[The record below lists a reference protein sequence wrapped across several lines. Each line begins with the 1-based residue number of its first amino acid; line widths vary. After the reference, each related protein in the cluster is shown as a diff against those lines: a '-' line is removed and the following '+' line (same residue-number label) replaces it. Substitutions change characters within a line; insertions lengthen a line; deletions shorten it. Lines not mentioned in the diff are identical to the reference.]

1 MSSEPKI
8 YVPEFGVHNRDLEES
23 ARRLDI
29 SKTYRDLSTVIIC
42 PTRGLIPSRVVQS
55 WLGLMK
61 PMNQKVIGPIFAV
74 GMEVGEAYNNLVSL
88 VLNNPE
94 LSKWKYI
101 LTIEEDN
108 VPPADGLLKLYESMD
123 KYDVVQGLYWTKGE
137 GGQPMCFDNETEV
150 LTKIGWKFFKDIT
163 FNDEIATINTEG
175 YIEYHLP
182 LAKQVYDYS
191 GDMIVWKGQ
200 CYNTK
205 VTPDHMMYCSTRDGR
220 PFIRIAAQE
229 VENRRKLS
237 FKKDALWNGD
247 EIDVYKINGIIEA
260 KMDNWLEFLGYYLS
274 EGYCPNRINKNS
286 NLVDI
291 RQNEGKVY
299 DLIVNVIKRLGITP
313 NLYTGKAS
321 RIQFCNYDYHNEL
334 IKFGKAGDKYIP
346 DYVKKLSTRQIKIFL
361 DAIWRGG
368 GNFKNGLYM
377 VYTTKSKKLA
387 DDIQELLLKIGLVGT
402 IGMVKNKNIYRVSV
416 TNRNLTPRVT
426 KKSYREFYSGKIYD
440 LTVPNHTMYV
450 RRHGNAIWSG
460 NCYGDPNIFP
470 KNFIPQKPIPE
481 TVMAC
486 NGLGMGFNLFKIDIF
501 KNKDLQK
508 PWFKTVQEV
517 TTGGVRAYTQDLYF
531 YENASKC
538 GYRFAC
544 DTRVK
549 VGHYSY
555 EQDIVW

>member
-137 GGQPMCFDNETEV
+137 AGQPMIYGN
-150 LTKIGWKFFKDIT
+150 
-163 FNDEIATINTEG
+163 
-175 YIEYHLP
+175 P
-182 LAKQVYDYS
+182 
-191 GDMIVWKGQ
+191 
-200 CYNTK
+200 K
-205 VTPDHMMYCSTRDGR
+205 V
-220 PFIRIAAQE
+220 
-229 VENRRKLS
+229 
-237 FKKDALWNGD
+237 
-247 EIDVYKINGIIEA
+247 
-260 KMDNWLEFLGYYLS
+260 
-274 EGYCPNRINKNS
+274 
-286 NLVDI
+286 
-291 RQNEGKVY
+291 
-299 DLIVNVIKRLGITP
+299 
-313 NLYTGKAS
+313 
-321 RIQFCNYDYHNEL
+321 
-334 IKFGKAGDKYIP
+334 
-346 DYVKKLSTRQIKIFL
+346 
-361 DAIWRGG
+361 
-368 GNFKNGLYM
+368 
-377 VYTTKSKKLA
+377 
-387 DDIQELLLKIGLVGT
+387 
-402 IGMVKNKNIYRVSV
+402 
-416 TNRNLTPRVT
+416 
-426 KKSYREFYSGKIYD
+426 
-440 LTVPNHTMYV
+440 
-450 RRHGNAIWSG
+450 
-460 NCYGDPNIFP
+460 FP